1 MPRYGRVYRVQRIEH
16 SDGTARSHRVPCSGN
31 DQHDSNRPVFKAV
44 IPDRGEHGTRLHSE
58 TRHET
63 NTGFSPRTRDT
74 TVLANTVTTLLVF
87 GVNSGIWFE
96 IIGPSIG

>member
-16 SDGTARSHRVPCSGN
+16 GDGTAQSHRVPCSGN

-44 IPDRGEHGTRLHSE
+44 IPDHGENTEHVYIQ
-58 TRHET
+58 RHET

-74 TVLANTVTTLLVF
+74 TVLANTVTTLVVF
-87 GVNSGIWFE
+87 GVNSGIRFE